1 MTLEGVPPYEMDG
14 HDRDDEL
21 ELEAFSEGLRA
32 AFPAQ
37 PLPAEDEHVASMIA
51 EAHLLADTGDPV
63 VRPVSNADAPAAQV
77 SWLSKQRRNRMQEER
92 NRYKPRVLKVLAPAT
107 VFFALLGG
115 VAWAG
120 GLPAPLQQT
129 ASHVAGF
136 AGLTLDD
143 GTEGD
148 ATEVETPDPTDTD
161 APDAT
166 DNQDGDHQGEDTQ
179 DATSGE
185 DNQGDDNNQGETSG
199 DNSGEDNQGDDN
211 NQGEDTQDS
220 TSADDNQG
228 DDNSQD
234 STSGPNT
241 GEDNQGD
248 SSGPSDNSGDSSGDS
263 GSDGSGAPA
272 PARAAATART
282 DGSAATVLNEAPP
295 SGAPRSRPGLD
306 GADLNRRG

>member
-1 MTLEGVPPYEMDG
+1 
-14 HDRDDEL
+14 
-21 ELEAFSEGLRA
+21 
-32 AFPAQ
+32 
-37 PLPAEDEHVASMIA
+37 SMIA

-77 SWLSKQRRNRMQEER
+77 SWLPKQRRNRMQEER
-92 NRYKPRVLKVLAPAT
+92 NRSKRRVVKVLAPAT

-166 DNQDGDHQGEDTQ
+166 DDQDGDHQGEDTQ

-185 DNQGDDNNQGETSG
+185 DNQGDDNSQGEGTQ
-199 DNSGEDNQGDDN
+199 DATSGEDNQGDDD

-220 TSADDNQG
+220 TSGEDNQG
-228 DDNSQD
+228 EDTQD
-234 STSGPNT
+234 STSG
-241 GEDNQGD
+241 D
-248 SSGPSDNSGDSSGDS
+248 
-263 GSDGSGAPA
+263 
-272 PARAAATART
+272 
-282 DGSAATVLNEAPP
+282 
-295 SGAPRSRPGLD
+295 
-306 GADLNRRG
+306 

>member
-1 MTLEGVPPYEMDG
+1 MTLEGVPPNEMSG
-14 HDRDDEL
+14 HDHDDDL

-32 AFPAQ
+32 AFPAR

-77 SWLSKQRRNRMQEER
+77 SWLPKQRRNRMQEER
-92 NRYKPRVLKVLAPAT
+92 NRIKPRVVKVLAPAT

-185 DNQGDDNNQGETSG
+185 DNQGDDNNQGEG
-199 DNSGEDNQGDDN
+199 
-211 NQGEDTQDS
+211 TQDS
-220 TSADDNQG
+220 H
-228 DDNSQD
+228 
-234 STSGPNT
+234 
-241 GEDNQGD
+241 
-248 SSGPSDNSGDSSGDS
+248 
-263 GSDGSGAPA
+263 
-272 PARAAATART
+272 
-282 DGSAATVLNEAPP
+282 L
-295 SGAPRSRPGLD
+295 
-306 GADLNRRG
+306 RRGQPGRRQQPG

>member
-1 MTLEGVPPYEMDG
+1 MSG

-21 ELEAFSEGLRA
+21 DQLGELEAFSEGLRA

-37 PLPAEDEHVASMIA
+37 PLRAEDEHVASMIA
-51 EAHLLADTGDPV
+51 EAHLLADKGDPV
-63 VRPVSNADAPAAQV
+63 AMPVSNADAPAAQV
-77 SWLSKQRRNRMQEER
+77 SWLPKQRRNRMQEER
-92 NRYKPRVLKVLAPAT
+92 NRSKRRVVKVLAPAT

-136 AGLTLDD
+136 AGLTLED

-166 DNQDGDHQGEDTQ
+166 TDNQDGDHQGENTPDANTPDTTTG
-179 DATSGE
+179 D
-185 DNQGDDNNQGETSG
+185 DNQGDDNNQGDTQDSTSG
-199 DNSGEDNQGDDN
+199 DDNQGDDN

-220 TSADDNQG
+220 TSSDDNQGEDTQDANAGEDNQDSTSADDNQ
-228 DDNSQD
+228 
-234 STSGPNT
+234 
-241 GEDNQGD
+241 
-248 SSGPSDNSGDSSGDS
+248 GDSSGDS
-263 GSDGSGAPA
+263 GSDGSGSG
-272 PARAAATART
+272 
-282 DGSAATVLNEAPP
+282 DSGSGS
-295 SGAPRSRPGLD
+295 SGGD
-306 GADLNRRG
+306 NQD

>member
-1 MTLEGVPPYEMDG
+1 MTLDGVPPFEMSG
-14 HDRDDEL
+14 HDHDEDL

-32 AFPAQ
+32 AFPTQ
-37 PLPAEDEHVASMIA
+37 PLAAEDEHVASMIA

-63 VRPVSNADAPAAQV
+63 VRPVSKADAPAAQV
-77 SWLSKQRRNRMQEER
+77 SWLPKQRRYRMQEER
-92 NRYKPRVLKVLAPAT
+92 NRSKRRVVKVLAPAT

-148 ATEVETPDPTDTD
+148 ATEVETPDPTDTET
-161 APDAT
+161 PDAT

-179 DATSGE
+179 DSTTS
-185 DNQGDDNNQGETSG
+185 DD
-199 DNSGEDNQGDDN
+199 

-220 TSADDNQG
+220 TSG
-228 DDNSQD
+228 DNS
-234 STSGPNT
+234 S
-241 GEDNQGD
+241 EDNQGD
-248 SSGPSDNSGDSSGDS
+248 SSGPSDNSGDSGGDSSGDS
-263 GSDGSGAPA
+263 GSGSSDGGDSQ
-272 PARAAATART
+272 
-282 DGSAATVLNEAPP
+282 D
-295 SGAPRSRPGLD
+295 
-306 GADLNRRG
+306 

>member
-1 MTLEGVPPYEMDG
+1 MTLDGVPPHEMSG
-14 HDRDDEL
+14 HDHDDDL

-32 AFPAQ
+32 AFPTR

-63 VRPVSNADAPAAQV
+63 VRPVSKADAPAAQV
-77 SWLSKQRRNRMQEER
+77 SWLPKQRRNRMQEER
-92 NRYKPRVLKVLAPAT
+92 NRSKRRVVKVLAPAT

-148 ATEVETPDPTDTD
+148 ATEVETPDPTDTET
-161 APDAT
+161 PDAT

-179 DATSGE
+179 DSTTSD
-185 DNQGDDNNQGETSG
+185 DNQGDDNNQGEGTQDG
-199 DNSGEDNQGDDN
+199 TTGEDNQGDDN

-220 TSADDNQG
+220 TSSDDNQG
-228 DDNSQD
+228 EDTQD
-234 STSGPNT
+234 STSGDNSS
-241 GEDNQGD
+241 EDSQGD
-248 SSGPSDNSGDSSGDS
+248 SSGPSDNSDDSSGDSSGDS
-263 GSDGSGAPA
+263 GSGSSDGGDSQ
-272 PARAAATART
+272 
-282 DGSAATVLNEAPP
+282 D
-295 SGAPRSRPGLD
+295 
-306 GADLNRRG
+306 